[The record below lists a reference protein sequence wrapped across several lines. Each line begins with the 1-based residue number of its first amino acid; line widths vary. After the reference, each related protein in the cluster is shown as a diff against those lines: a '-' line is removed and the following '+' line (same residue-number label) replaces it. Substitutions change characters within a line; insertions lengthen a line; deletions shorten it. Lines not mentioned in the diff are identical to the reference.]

1 MKEICMTKKQYKI
14 LVVDDNSSNAELL
27 QEIFEKEQYRIY
39 SYTNP
44 LEALIAAENEN
55 YDILI
60 LDIVMPEMDGF
71 QFAKH
76 FTKIH
81 PETPIVFISGYG
93 NTEKNKVKSYDM
105 GSYGYIEKPINPR
118 TIKAKIKSI
127 LKIKILKDEL
137 LGEKEKLDNI
147 FKFSD
152 DEIILT
158 DNNFDVVSKNNRLF
172 PLDMKNFLGA
182 LNYLNL
188 NTAKNTLLDF
198 KNSNKQHIL
207 ININLPGHYT
217 NANISKIYDK
227 KGEPIGYLIIIR
239 DVTETVKLERQRKQ
253 FIATLTHD
261 LKTPVRA
268 EERALQMLIDGNFG
282 EMKTEQKEILKEI
295 LASSKFMSRMTD
307 NLLTKYKIENDS
319 FKIKKE
325 ANSLKKTIS
334 KCTDSIKYIL
344 ESKNQVLKIKYKTKN
359 ENFYYDEIE
368 LCRVLINLISNA
380 SEYSSLNQ
388 TITVEISETQKDI
401 LIKVC
406 DFGVGIAKEDID
418 HIFEEFHSSA
428 KRFKKVGS
436 GLGLFITKKI
446 VDAHGGN
453 ISVESTYGKGTIF
466 TISLPSA
473 VSVSV

>member
-188 NTAKNTLLDF
+188 NTWQETLIMVLY
-198 KNSNKQHIL
+198 K
-207 ININLPGHYT
+207 
-217 NANISKIYDK
+217 
-227 KGEPIGYLIIIR
+227 R
-239 DVTETVKLERQRKQ
+239 
-253 FIATLTHD
+253 
-261 LKTPVRA
+261 
-268 EERALQMLIDGNFG
+268 MLS
-282 EMKTEQKEILKEI
+282 EV
-295 LASSKFMSRMTD
+295 
-307 NLLTKYKIENDS
+307 
-319 FKIKKE
+319 
-325 ANSLKKTIS
+325 
-334 KCTDSIKYIL
+334 
-344 ESKNQVLKIKYKTKN
+344 VL
-359 ENFYYDEIE
+359 
-368 LCRVLINLISNA
+368 
-380 SEYSSLNQ
+380 
-388 TITVEISETQKDI
+388 
-401 LIKVC
+401 
-406 DFGVGIAKEDID
+406 
-418 HIFEEFHSSA
+418 
-428 KRFKKVGS
+428 
-436 GLGLFITKKI
+436 
-446 VDAHGGN
+446 
-453 ISVESTYGKGTIF
+453 
-466 TISLPSA
+466 
-473 VSVSV
+473 